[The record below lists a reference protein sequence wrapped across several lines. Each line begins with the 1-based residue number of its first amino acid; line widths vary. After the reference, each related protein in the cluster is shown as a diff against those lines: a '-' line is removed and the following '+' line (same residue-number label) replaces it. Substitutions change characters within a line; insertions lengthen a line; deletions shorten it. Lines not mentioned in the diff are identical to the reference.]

1 MSGPPARVALVTGA
15 GQGLGRAVCRRLAED
30 GCRIV
35 AVDIIGENAER
46 TAKELG
52 GEARTCDVGDVEQVA
67 ALAASLPDG
76 IDVLINNCGI
86 YRYHTL
92 LGGTRA
98 DIDIVLQVNLIGTLN
113 CCLAFAPGMIERG
126 GGAIV
131 NFTSAAA
138 PMRAQGVGIYPVSK
152 AAIEA
157 LSQQLAVE
165 LGPKQVRVNVVG
177 PGSVPTEGTIHAY
190 AGERMEQR
198 ARGVPMGR
206 VGTPEDIADVV
217 GFLVSPAA
225 RYVNGQIVYVDG
237 GSTAGMYRPA

>member
-1 MSGPPARVALVTGA
+1 
-15 GQGLGRAVCRRLAED
+15 
-30 GCRIV
+30 
-35 AVDIIGENAER
+35 
-46 TAKELG
+46 
-52 GEARTCDVGDVEQVA
+52 
-67 ALAASLPDG
+67 
-76 IDVLINNCGI
+76 
-86 YRYHTL
+86 
-92 LGGTRA
+92 
-98 DIDIVLQVNLIGTLN
+98 
-113 CCLAFAPGMIERG
+113 
-126 GGAIV
+126 
-131 NFTSAAA
+131 
-138 PMRAQGVGIYPVSK
+138 VSK